1 MIKRY
6 TFDQLDNFVRGYRL
20 KNDQRDWTKPTYG
33 KFQTSICDAL
43 DEIHTLSLYYPNHPE
58 DFFKHYSRDNPK
70 YHSWLSFDLDTKELI
85 YDTGSRDEDWSNG
98 LIDNIFDKYEYQKIK
113 QFDDEKKSK
122 EFVQLYNLIKTYYET
137 QGYFGNIF
145 TKGLE
150 GLTSYEWQRVSTN
163 KYAVKIIDAF
173 KSDPLFKI
181 GDLVA
186 LRATRE
192 CTHTSTSSSSILSA
206 YRIPSEISKV
216 LILSNTEPI
225 VNARKGAKRYK
236 VAPIGGKNAQPFW
249 IEEAFM
255 KKLRKK
261 VNKKK

>member
-6 TFDQLDNFVRGYRL
+6 TFDQLENFVKGYRL
-20 KNDQRDWTKPTYG
+20 VKPSPSLSG
-33 KFQTSICDAL
+33 KFQTSICDAM
-43 DEIHTLSLYYPNHPE
+43 DQIYTLAFYPK
-58 DFFKHYSRDNPK
+58 DFFKHYNRDNPK
-70 YHSWLSFDLDTKELI
+70 FHSWLSFDTETKELI
-85 YDTGSRDEDWSNG
+85 YDTGSRDEEWSND
-98 LIDNIFDKYEYQKIK
+98 LIVNIFNKYEYQKIK

-122 EFVQLYNLIKTYYET
+122 EFIELYNLLKTYYET

-150 GLTSYEWQRVSTN
+150 GLTSNDWQRVSTN

-192 CTHTSTSSSSILSA
+192 CTHTSTSLKHIDRSILST

-236 VAPIGGKNAQPFW
+236 VAPIGGKSAQPFW
-249 IEEAFM
+249 VEEAFM

>member
-6 TFDQLDNFVRGYRL
+6 TFNQLENFVKGYRL
-20 KNDQRDWTKPTYG
+20 GKPEKQPYFG
-33 KFQTSICDAL
+33 KFQASICDAMNQ
-43 DEIHTLSLYYPNHPE
+43 IYTLALRCADNPT
-58 DFFKHYSRDNPK
+58 DFFKHYNRDNPK
-70 YHSWLSFDLDTKELI
+70 FHGWVSFDTHTRELI
-85 YDTGSRDEDWSNG
+85 YDTRSRNEKWSNE
-98 LIDNIFDKYEYQKIK
+98 LLDNLFDRYEYNRLK
-113 QFDDEKKSK
+113 QFADEKKSK
-122 EFVQLYNLIKTYYET
+122 EFLELYDLIKTYYET

-145 TKGLE
+145 KKSIDKITPDD
-150 GLTSYEWQRVSTN
+150 WQRVSTN

-173 KSDPLFKI
+173 KAEPLFKI
-181 GDLVA
+181 GELVS

-192 CTHTSTSSSSILSA
+192 CTHTRISPSHILTTH
-206 YRIPSEISKV
+206 RIPSEIDKV

-236 VAPIGGKNAQPFW
+236 VAPIGGKSAQPFW